1 MEEKEVFKVPPK
13 EVQQA
18 VIDRVLMRIEA
29 RRSSFT
35 REDVIGF
42 AKEAQIPTIYAEA
55 ISPAVI
61 EDLGGRIF
69 SRLLVNGM
77 LIPVKGTNY
86 YRKITEEEM
95 QAAKKDLIVLHPLPR
110 VDEIEVA
117 KKAYLAAQEEAEQEA
132 QNDEKTV
139 LN

>member
-42 AKEAQIPTIYAEA
+42 AKEAKIPTVYAEA
-55 ISPAVI
+55 VNPAVI
-61 EDLGGRIF
+61 EDLGSRIF

-95 QAAKKDLIVLHPLPR
+95 QAAKK
-110 VDEIEVA
+110 
-117 KKAYLAAQEEAEQEA
+117 AYLAAQEEIKQEA
-132 QNDEKTV
+132 QDGEETV

>member
-18 VIDRVLMRIEA
+18 VIDRVLMRLET
-29 RRSSFT
+29 RSSSFT

-42 AKEAQIPTIYAEA
+42 AKEAHIPTVYAEA
-55 ISPAVI
+55 VSPAVI
-61 EDLGGRIF
+61 EDLGNRIF

-86 YRKITEEEM
+86 YRKITEKEM
-95 QAAKKDLIVLHPLPR
+95 AAAK
-110 VDEIEVA
+110 E
-117 KKAYLAAQEEAEQEA
+117 AYLAAQEEMKREA
-132 QNDEKTV
+132 QNGKPTV

>member
-42 AKEAQIPTIYAEA
+42 AKEAKIPTVYAETV
-55 ISPAVI
+55 SPAVI

-95 QAAKKDLIVLHPLPR
+95 QAAKK
-110 VDEIEVA
+110 
-117 KKAYLAAQEEAEQEA
+117 AYLAAQEETTQEA
-132 QNDEKTV
+132 QNGEETV

>member
-42 AKEAQIPTIYAEA
+42 AREAQIPTIYA
-55 ISPAVI
+55 
-61 EDLGGRIF
+61 
-69 SRLLVNGM
+69 
-77 LIPVKGTNY
+77 
-86 YRKITEEEM
+86 
-95 QAAKKDLIVLHPLPR
+95 
-110 VDEIEVA
+110 
-117 KKAYLAAQEEAEQEA
+117 
-132 QNDEKTV
+132 
-139 LN
+139 

>member
-18 VIDRVLMRIEA
+18 VIDRVLMRLEA
-29 RRSSFT
+29 RHSSFT

-42 AKEAQIPTIYAEA
+42 AKEAQIPTVYADA
-55 ISPAVI
+55 ITPAVI

-77 LIPVKGTNY
+77 IIPVKGTKY

-95 QAAKKDLIVLHPLPR
+95 QAAKK
-110 VDEIEVA
+110 
-117 KKAYLAAQEEAEQEA
+117 AYLAAQEEAGQET
-132 QNDEKTV
+132 QNGETTV

>member
-1 MEEKEVFKVPPK
+1 MEKDEVFKVPPK

-18 VIDRVLMRIEA
+18 VIDRVLMRLEA

-35 REDVIGF
+35 REDVISF
-42 AKEAQIPTIYAEA
+42 AKEAQIPTVYADA
-55 ISPAVI
+55 ITPAVI

-77 LIPVKGTNY
+77 IIPVKGTKY
-86 YRKITEEEM
+86 YRKITNEEM
-95 QAAKKDLIVLHPLPR
+95 QA
-110 VDEIEVA
+110 A
-117 KKAYLAAQEEAEQEA
+117 KKAYLAAQQENEENGEA
-132 QNDEKTV
+132 TV

>member
-13 EVQQA
+13 EVQQV
-18 VIDRVLMRIEA
+18 VINRVLMRLEA

-35 REDVIGF
+35 REEVIGF
-42 AKEAQIPTIYAEA
+42 AKEAQIPTVYADA

-77 LIPVKGTNY
+77 IIPVKGTNY
-86 YRKITEEEM
+86 YRKITEKEM
-95 QAAKKDLIVLHPLPR
+95 QA
-110 VDEIEVA
+110 A
-117 KKAYLAAQEEAEQEA
+117 KKAYLAAQQEIEEEIK
-132 QNDEKTV
+132 DGEKTDIG
-139 LN
+139 

>member
-1 MEEKEVFKVPPK
+1 MEKDEVFKVPPK

-18 VIDRVLMRIEA
+18 VIDRVLMRLEA

-35 REDVIGF
+35 REEVIGF
-42 AKEAQIPTIYAEA
+42 AKEAQIPVVYADA
-55 ISPAVI
+55 ITPAVI

-77 LIPVKGTNY
+77 IIPVKGTKY
-86 YRKITEEEM
+86 YRKITNEEM
-95 QAAKKDLIVLHPLPR
+95 QAAKK
-110 VDEIEVA
+110 
-117 KKAYLAAQEEAEQEA
+117 AYLAVQQEAEDAEA
-132 QNDEKTV
+132 TV

>member
-13 EVQQA
+13 EVRQA
-18 VIDRVLMRIEA
+18 AIDRVLMRLEA
-29 RRSSFT
+29 RTSSFT

-42 AKEAQIPTIYAEA
+42 AKEAKVPAVYADT

-77 LIPVKGTNY
+77 IIPVKGTEY
-86 YRKITEEEM
+86 YRKITNEEM
-95 QAAKKDLIVLHPLPR
+95 QAAKK
-110 VDEIEVA
+110 
-117 KKAYLAAQEEAEQEA
+117 AYLEA
-132 QNDEKTV
+132 QGETENAEETV

>member
-18 VIDRVLMRIEA
+18 VVDRILMRLEA

-35 REDVIGF
+35 REDVIAFG
-42 AKEAQIPTIYAEA
+42 KEAQLPAVYAEEVN
-55 ISPAVI
+55 PAVI
-61 EDLGGRIF
+61 EDLSMRVF

-77 LIPVKGTNY
+77 IIPVKGTKY
-86 YRKITEEEM
+86 YRKITDKEM
-95 QAAKKDLIVLHPLPR
+95 QA
-110 VDEIEVA
+110 A
-117 KKAYLAAQEEAEQEA
+117 KKAYLAAQEEVEQET
-132 QNDEKTV
+132 QNGENPV

>member
-18 VIDRVLMRIEA
+18 VIDRVLMRLEA

-35 REDVIGF
+35 REAVIGF
-42 AKEAQIPTIYAEA
+42 AKEAQIPTVYAEA
-55 ISPAVI
+55 VNPAVI

-95 QAAKKDLIVLHPLPR
+95 QAAKK
-110 VDEIEVA
+110 
-117 KKAYLAAQEEAEQEA
+117 AYLAAQEETTQEA

>member
-35 REDVIGF
+35 REDVIAFG
-42 AKEAQIPTIYAEA
+42 KEAQLPAVYAEEVE
-55 ISPAVI
+55 PAVI
-61 EDLGGRIF
+61 EDLSVRVF
-69 SRLLVNGM
+69 SRLLVNG
-77 LIPVKGTNY
+77 LIIPVKGTKY
-86 YRKITEEEM
+86 YRKITDEEM
-95 QAAKKDLIVLHPLPR
+95 RA
-110 VDEIEVA
+110 A
-117 KKAYLAAQEEAEQEA
+117 KKAYLAAQEEVEQET

>member
-18 VIDRVLMRIEA
+18 VIDRVLMRLEA
-29 RRSSFT
+29 RNSSFT
-35 REDVIGF
+35 REEVIGF
-42 AKEAQIPTIYAEA
+42 AKEAKIPTVYAEVVN
-55 ISPAVI
+55 PAVI

-77 LIPVKGTNY
+77 IIPVKETNY
-86 YRKITEEEM
+86 YRKITEGEM
-95 QAAKKDLIVLHPLPR
+95 EA
-110 VDEIEVA
+110 A
-117 KKAYLAAQEEAEQEA
+117 KKAYLATQGETEKETQNGEQ
-132 QNDEKTV
+132 TV

>member
-1 MEEKEVFKVPPK
+1 MEERVFKIPSK
-13 EVQQA
+13 EVQEI
-18 VIDRVLMRIEA
+18 VIDRILNRVEA
-29 RRSSFT
+29 RQSSFT

-42 AKEAQIPTIYAEA
+42 AKEAQIPTVYAEA
-55 ISPAVI
+55 VNPAVI

-95 QAAKKDLIVLHPLPR
+95 QAAKK
-110 VDEIEVA
+110 
-117 KKAYLAAQEEAEQEA
+117 AYLAAQEEVKQEA

>member
-18 VIDRVLMRIEA
+18 VIDRVLMLIEA
-29 RRSSFT
+29 RRSSFI
-35 REDVIGF
+35 REDVISF
-42 AKEAQIPTIYAEA
+42 AKEAQIPTVYAEMVN
-55 ISPAVI
+55 PAVI

-95 QAAKKDLIVLHPLPR
+95 QAAKK
-110 VDEIEVA
+110 
-117 KKAYLAAQEEAEQEA
+117 AYLAAQEEVNQEA

>member
-42 AKEAQIPTIYAEA
+42 AKEAKIPTVYAETV
-55 ISPAVI
+55 SPAVI

-95 QAAKKDLIVLHPLPR
+95 QAAKK
-110 VDEIEVA
+110 
-117 KKAYLAAQEEAEQEA
+117 AYLAAQEEIKQEA
-132 QNDEKTV
+132 QDGEETV

>member
-1 MEEKEVFKVPPK
+1 MEEKEDFKGPPK
-13 EVQQA
+13 EVQQT

-42 AKEAQIPTIYAEA
+42 AKEAQIPTVYAEMVN
-55 ISPAVI
+55 PAVI

-95 QAAKKDLIVLHPLPR
+95 QAAKK
-110 VDEIEVA
+110 
-117 KKAYLAAQEEAEQEA
+117 AYLAAQEETTQEA

>member
-18 VIDRVLMRIEA
+18 VIDRVLMRLEA

-42 AKEAQIPTIYAEA
+42 AKEAQIPTVYAEA
-55 ISPAVI
+55 VSPAVI
-61 EDLGGRIF
+61 EDLGNRIF
-69 SRLLVNGM
+69 SRLLVNGL

-86 YRKITEEEM
+86 YRKITDREM
-95 QAAKKDLIVLHPLPR
+95 QAAKK
-110 VDEIEVA
+110 
-117 KKAYLAAQEEAEQEA
+117 AYLEAQEEVAQEA
-132 QNDEKTV
+132 QNGETTKP
-139 LN
+139 N

>member
-18 VIDRVLMRIEA
+18 VIDRVLMRLEA
-29 RRSSFT
+29 RHSSFT
-35 REDVIGF
+35 REEVISF
-42 AKEAQIPTIYAEA
+42 AKEAQIPTVYADA
-55 ISPAVI
+55 ITPAVI

-77 LIPVKGTNY
+77 IIPVKGTKY
-86 YRKITEEEM
+86 YRKITNEEM
-95 QAAKKDLIVLHPLPR
+95 QA
-110 VDEIEVA
+110 A
-117 KKAYLAAQEEAEQEA
+117 KKAYLAAQQENEENGEA
-132 QNDEKTV
+132 TV